1 MSAMASRVVS
11 RWVSVDRRRDRDDAA
26 TRCGQSAPINA
37 EDLEAAAE
45 QAGELPVLRGAV
57 GLVDVDALAAEFSV
71 ARPPGARDC

>member
-26 TRCGQSAPINA
+26 TRSGQSAPINA

-45 QAGELPVLRGAV
+45 QPGELPVLRGAV
-57 GLVDVDALAAEFSV
+57 GLVDADAGAGELSV
-71 ARPPGARDC
+71 ARSPGGRDC